1 MFATNNQNRCIVFFC
16 PAADVDLHFWDATD
30 ELLGCQMDL
39 LFERDRVYFHKA
51 HGHFGAV
58 PLNVSGIVETKFE
71 AVEIVPSLFETK
83 FETLRPVETLRPLSH
98 PHNDTISRR
107 VEGGGVTPVRRAC
120 WAVQVNVSGVE
131 ERWPLP
137 FDVWRA
143 EANI

>member
-1 MFATNNQNRCIVFFC
+1 MFATNNQNRCIVLFC

-71 AVEIVPSLFETK
+71 TVEIVSSLFETR
-83 FETLRPVETLRPLSH
+83 FETLRPVETFE
-98 PHNDTISRR
+98 TIEPS
-107 VEGGGVTPVRRAC
+107 P
-120 WAVQVNVSGVE
+120 Q
-131 ERWPLP
+131 
-137 FDVWRA
+137 
-143 EANI
+143 